1 MHEAAKPTE
10 MTRKHRSTPN
20 VESHM
25 STKPYLESK
34 DLRNNCHDILETTA
48 PMEWPPQ
55 NFPESQQNH
64 DFTTDLVDADDIL
77 DEHSYMNT
85 NVKWEKE
92 DSLPREVG
100 YPAKQGRSL
109 LEDTQKIMETPHLSY
124 SEFPRYLKNHLPAKM
139 QWDGTTTGFQEYKV
153 AVEGFYT
160 QMYAD
165 YLFDRSFQRLYVKYG
180 PAWTVDHPLLPK
192 YIKITRPQL
201 EEAKVHLFL

>member
-1 MHEAAKPTE
+1 MGGSKGLEPEPIKTKLFYEAAKPTE
-10 MTRKHRSTPN
+10 MTEKHPRTKN
-20 VESHM
+20 VKSHM
-25 STKPYLESK
+25 SERHS
-34 DLRNNCHDILETTA
+34 DNCHDVLETTA
-48 PMEWPPQ
+48 PVEWPPQ
-55 NFPESQQNH
+55 NFPETQQNH
-64 DFTTDLVDADDIL
+64 DFTTDLEDADDIL

-124 SEFPRYLKNHLPAKM
+124 SEFPRYLKNHLPAKI

-165 YLFDRSFQRLYVKYG
+165 YLFDRSFQ
-180 PAWTVDHPLLPK
+180 
-192 YIKITRPQL
+192 
-201 EEAKVHLFL
+201 